1 MNLQTNIPGKPLEQ
15 RGIPRHRSEEVVVED
30 MANGRWRRSRSLHH
44 RMLPPSLRLL
54 VRHQARSVPLQLQRY
69 LSSTN
74 VGRYKF
80 KDFLKW
86 AKKPPKH
93 RPKRS
98 YWRPEQGGK
107 PFKEKKTWWGKG
119 LQSFHSTRGSSE
131 NTMTREERIQ
141 RTVLAT
147 VRKKV
152 APTPVATG
160 WVGEEWKTENWGL
173 DSKLPVL
180 NLGDFKRTY
189 YSETRAELKPPP
201 SKRDRIVGVRE
212 PEDSELGLGG
222 FGLRRNDRTRKGDVE
237 YTRRLEGVL
246 TPLSSPV
253 LQGASLLVYLASLH
267 AQGFHRRGTF
277 VGTPSNRDFIP

>member
-1 MNLQTNIPGKPLEQ
+1 
-15 RGIPRHRSEEVVVED
+15 
-30 MANGRWRRSRSLHH
+30 
-44 RMLPPSLRLL
+44 
-54 VRHQARSVPLQLQRY
+54 
-69 LSSTN
+69 
-74 VGRYKF
+74 
-80 KDFLKW
+80 
-86 AKKPPKH
+86 
-93 RPKRS
+93 
-98 YWRPEQGGK
+98 
-107 PFKEKKTWWGKG
+107 
-119 LQSFHSTRGSSE
+119 
-131 NTMTREERIQ
+131 MTREERIQ